1 MTTEQQAGGP
11 DTGGS
16 LAGPASLTRAQ
27 LNALLAALDPARVRL
42 DDNGAAHLPQWDV
55 RRTLIEI
62 FGPCG
67 YSTKT
72 LDTTLVAART
82 WVDDEGVRQF
92 AVTYR
97 MLLKLTVKDRHGRK
111 VGSWEASAAGYSES
125 TVEGAAHHVALTS
138 AESLALKRAAIN
150 LGNQFGLGLYDGGS
164 TAPVVRYDLTEEP
177 DADALLEE
185 IATAPTH
192 AAMKLISGRLV
203 GLARVGAVSDGL
215 YEDLRE
221 AGIARVAE
229 IRQAR
234 EARATALQAVD
245 GLDVAEPETELDV
258 EEPVDSGSDDAPSA
272 ETGAEAAGADPNA
285 GLALPPEQPT
295 TVVDVVAIDGDS
307 LGAAVETRV
316 ARRSRS
322 QGDDPWQTPAAEDAE
337 VLSEAGSGTDAADSA
352 ARSSPDP
359 ADMADPA
366 QSQLLADGLKTRL
379 REACTQADLGRV
391 ASEAKRVKDQL
402 TPADRDAVRET
413 HEARVA
419 ELKAPPKASKAS

>member
-1 MTTEQQAGGP
+1 MTTEQHQAGGP
-11 DTGGS
+11 DVGGS

-27 LNALLAALDPARVRL
+27 LNALLAALDPARVRK

-62 FGPCG
+62 FGPGG

-72 LDTTLVAART
+72 LETILVAART
-82 WVDDEGVRQF
+82 WVDGDGVRQF

-97 MLLKLTVKDRHGRK
+97 MLLKLKVKDRYGRK
-111 VGSWEASAAGYSES
+111 VGSWEASAVGYSES

-164 TAPVVRYDLTEEP
+164 TAPVVRCDLTEEP

-192 AAMKLISGRLV
+192 AAMNLISGRLV
-203 GLARVGAVSDGL
+203 GLARVGAISDGL

-221 AGIARVAE
+221 AGIARAAE

-234 EARATALQAVD
+234 AARAAALQAVD
-245 GLDVAEPETELDV
+245 DLDVVDIEPDG
-258 EEPVDSGSDDAPSA
+258 EEPVISGSDGAPSV
-272 ETGAEAAGADPNA
+272 ETGTEASGADPDA
-285 GLALPPEQPT
+285 DPTVLPEQPMN
-295 TVVDVVAIDGDS
+295 VVDVVAIDGDS
-307 LGAAVETRV
+307 LGAAAEPKVV
-316 ARRSRS
+316 RRSRS
-322 QGDDPWQTPAAEDAE
+322 EGDDPWQTAAAEDAE
-337 VLSEAGSGTDAADSA
+337 VPSQARPPGTDAVDRADK
-352 ARSSPDP
+352 SSPNS
-359 ADMADPA
+359 ADGPDPA

-379 REACTQADLGRV
+379 REAGTQSDLGRV

-402 TPADRDAVRET
+402 TPADRDSVREM